1 MGRSAPVRSIT
12 PIALT
17 VPPTVN
23 LAASYIAS
31 PTMGPANT

>member
-1 MGRSAPVRSIT
+1 MGYSALVRSAT

-17 VPPTVN
+17 IPPTIN

-31 PTMGPANT
+31 PTAGPANT